1 MERNRVEVTQ
11 TTLRIIMKIVVFIL
25 VICLFFLGC
34 EQHFTGSVEVV
45 NEDGKLKSLSVKFPS
60 DTMINK
66 KEDAEK
72 LIQVLESFIETI
84 QAAKERALE
93 ENSL

>member
-1 MERNRVEVTQ
+1 
-11 TTLRIIMKIVVFIL
+11 MKKLFLLFIL
-25 VICLFFLGC
+25 LLVGC
-34 EQHFTGSVEVV
+34 EQHFIGSVEVV

-60 DTMINK
+60 DTIINK